1 MPRKRLFC
9 QENDTRSG
17 RRFACRL
24 YPSHGPLRFITSH
37 SFRARLCHAKNEAP
51 EEEAAVLE
59 CQNYLKL
66 TDSRRNSLTL
76 WTLCDNELVPNW
88 YRFTNDAGTT
98 MRTSCPAMD
107 ACGTVKP
114 GWLDGD
120 HPSASDGRVTRKVC
134 FKDVVG
140 VQPNCCHSSAFIKVR
155 NCSSYIVYYL
165 NGTGTTCPAAYCGS
179 N

>member
-1 MPRKRLFC
+1 M
-9 QENDTRSG
+9 
-17 RRFACRL
+17 FAFFTP
-24 YPSHGPLRFITSH
+24 YNT
-37 SFRARLCHAKNEAP
+37 
-51 EEEAAVLE
+51 VLE